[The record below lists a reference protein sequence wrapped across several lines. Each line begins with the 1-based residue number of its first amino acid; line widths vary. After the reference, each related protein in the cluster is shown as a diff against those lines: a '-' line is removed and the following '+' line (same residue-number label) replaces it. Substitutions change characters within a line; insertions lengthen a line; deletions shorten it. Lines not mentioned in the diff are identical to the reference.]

1 MFYSYV
7 LECIDSTRNR
17 KKLYIGSST
26 DLKTR
31 LEKHISH
38 LVKTTKSFDIINLV
52 YYEACLSKKDSRL
65 RELQLKTGFGRGY
78 LNRRLSNYFKNGPIE
93 MRV

>member
-7 LECIDSTRNR
+7 LECIDSIRKR

-26 DLKTR
+26 DLKSR
-31 LEKHISH
+31 LEKHTTHS
-38 LVKTTKSFDIINLV
+38 VKTTKSFDIIRLV
-52 YYEACLSKKDSRL
+52 YYEACLNKKDSRL

-78 LNRRLSNYFKNGPIE
+78 LKRRLSNYLKA
-93 MRV
+93 RD